1 MQSGPEVFSAVLF
14 YFCNSFFILRKGC
27 CCTPEYF
34 LPKLNPLCMSKLLK
48 RIFSILLILAVLL
61 LIVGRKAGW
70 FERTDE
76 NKTAKT
82 ASGPEVL
89 PVNAVVLASGGLS
102 DLIYATGTILADEQ
116 VDLSAEVSGRITSIR
131 FTEGSFVKKGDLL
144 VTINDAELL
153 AQQRKNNYTLRL
165 AEEREARQKSLLA
178 KEAVSQ
184 EVYDR
189 ALTELNTV
197 QAEAAL
203 IEAQLQKTRVVAPFD
218 GTIGLRQVSEGA
230 YITPG
235 QRIASLARTIPVK
248 LEFTVPERFSGSVS
262 KGAKVKFSVESIDR
276 QLEAEVYA
284 TEPRI
289 DPVTRALT
297 VRATYPNTR
306 GELNPGAYAR
316 VEFKLNHLS
325 EAITVPAQA
334 IVPELGGFK
343 VFVYRGGKAE
353 TRDISVGIRT
363 NEAVQV
369 VDGLSVGDTVIT
381 TGILQVRNGMPVNID
396 NLTVRNP

>member
-1 MQSGPEVFSAVLF
+1 MP
-14 YFCNSFFILRKGC
+14 
-27 CCTPEYF
+27 
-34 LPKLNPLCMSKLLK
+34 KLLK
-48 RIFSILLILAVLL
+48 RIFSIILVLAVLIF
-61 LIVGRKAGW
+61 IVGRKAGW
-70 FERTDE
+70 FERNDT
-76 NKTAKT
+76 NKAAK
-82 ASGPEVL
+82 AESGPEAL
-89 PVNAVVLASGGLS
+89 RVNVVVLTPGGLS

-116 VDLSAEVSGRITSIR
+116 VELSAEVSGRITSIR
-131 FTEGSFVKKGDLL
+131 FAEGTSVKKGDLL

-218 GTIGLRQVSEGA
+218 GTIGLRHVSEGA
-230 YITPG
+230 YVTPG

-248 LEFTVPERFSGSVS
+248 LEFTVPERFSGSVN
-262 KGAKVKFSVESIDR
+262 KGAKVKFRVESIDR
-276 QLEAEVYA
+276 QLEAVVYA
-284 TEPRI
+284 TEPKI

-343 VFVYRGGKAE
+343 VFVYRNGKAE
-353 TRDISVGIRT
+353 SRNISIGIRT
-363 NEAVQV
+363 NEAVQIA
-369 VDGLSVGDTVIT
+369 DGLKAGDTIIT
-381 TGILQVRNGMPVNID
+381 TGILQVRDGLPVSID
-396 NLTVRNP
+396 NLTIQTP